1 MQRLQGRRAQTRIPI
16 TDSLLKPNIIN
27 PNTVHEKMMEYRRK
41 QKFYYDRNAKPLP
54 EINKNSSIRVWTPN
68 GWKPAVHLEQ
78 HPLPNSHPIRAGDQG
93 KTYRRNRKHL
103 LLTGE
108 IPHVIPTIEP
118 PQIIPPAAPPQA
130 TRPARHRHQP
140 KRYRAEILSKHHQSR
155 SKDR

>member
-1 MQRLQGRRAQTRIPI
+1 MSSDLQCRDSRAEEQRPYI
-16 TDSLLKPNIIN
+16 
-27 PNTVHEKMMEYRRK
+27 
-41 QKFYYDRNAKPLP
+41 YYDRNAKPLP
-54 EINKNSSIRVWTPN
+54 EINKNSSIRVWTLN

-78 HPLPNSHPIRAGDQG
+78 HPLPNSNTIRAGDQG

-130 TRPARHRHQP
+130 TRPTPAPPPAQ
-140 KRYRAEILSKHHQSR
+140 EIPSGKSVQTPSITEQRPLTQATRPSR
-155 SKDR
+155 QKKNPVWMKDYTQ